1 MSVRKVWRLRAGR
14 WAALKH
20 QTLRADTEA
29 GGGSA
34 GPGAVTG
41 VVPWVGA
48 ESLTYGVAIS
58 LFAFVVCAAG
68 FVRHEMAILAC
79 IPPVFV
85 ALIAGFAMW
94 GHLFGLAG
102 ISAGIVALLPGYPAA
117 RHLGR
122 RFGTRDMLIA
132 IYLAWTV
139 GMVVARIGFSF
150 PDVP

>member
-1 MSVRKVWRLRAGR
+1 
-14 WAALKH
+14 
-20 QTLRADTEA
+20 
-29 GGGSA
+29 
-34 GPGAVTG
+34 
-41 VVPWVGA
+41 VVA
-48 ESLTYGVAIS
+48 ESLTYGVAIA

-68 FVRHEMAILAC
+68 FVRQEMAILAC

-85 ALIAGFAMW
+85 ALITGFAMW

-139 GMVVARIGFSF
+139 GMVVALIGFSF